1 MMRLTLA
8 GFLLI
13 FALLGVGATAL
24 FRHAPDNPVPDE
36 HPIIAQLFNKPEA
49 YAGRSVVVYGL
60 VVESFL
66 DAGFMLQDVS
76 QRPLKIVGGNSIKAS
91 VGDQVIVTGIF
102 HAGPEG
108 PYISARSLI
117 ATQVLA
123 GGGCC

>member
-1 MMRLTLA
+1 MMRFTLA

-13 FALLGVGATAL
+13 VALLGTTTL
-24 FRHAPDNPVPDE
+24 LWHAPTNSDRDE
-36 HPIIAQLFNKPEA
+36 HPIIAQLFSKPEA

-60 VVESFL
+60 VVESL
-66 DAGFMLQDVS
+66 TGTVFMLQDVS
-76 QRPLKIVGGNSIKAS
+76 QRPLKIVGGNNIKAS

-102 HAGPEG
+102 LTSPEG
-108 PYISARSLI
+108 PYITARSLT